1 MFEIFVL
8 VISNLV
14 ESRWKTMSPGMIQRL
29 VIVNSSIVT
38 SDSKDAKKEGWSL
51 MLDLF
56 KILIFPLI
64 IAMIDIF
71 DTATDLM

>member
-1 MFEIFVL
+1 
-8 VISNLV
+8 
-14 ESRWKTMSPGMIQRL
+14 MSPGMIQRL

-64 IAMIDIF
+64 IVMIDIF